1 MSALEDVLSKIKRG
15 GILRHRY
22 TKTNSTSREY
32 GYYINL
38 EGQEC
43 SDIEFRYCKGRVTGD
58 ALEKL
63 GILEDLLDMIT
74 PEKFEEMIE
83 TRAKYGKR

>member
-1 MSALEDVLSKIKRG
+1 MSALEDVLSRIKRT

-22 TKTNSTSREY
+22 TKTNCTSREY

-63 GILEDLLDMIT
+63 GICEDLIDMIT
-74 PEKFEEMIE
+74 PEQFVEMIE

>member
-1 MSALEDVLSKIKRG
+1 MDALEDVLSRIKRD

-43 SDIEFRYCKGRVTGD
+43 SDIEFRYYKGRVTGD
-58 ALEKL
+58 VLEKL

>member
-1 MSALEDVLSKIKRG
+1 MSALEDILPRIKRA

-22 TKTNSTSREY
+22 TKANCTSKEY

-43 SDIEFRYCKGRVTGD
+43 SDVEFRYCKGRVTGEV
-58 ALEKL
+58 LEKL

-74 PEKFEEMIE
+74 PEQFVSMIE